1 MKLNW
6 KGITDRAKRSDR
18 VLRLADRLGRSRGR
32 LLPINGMVAMA
43 PAPVKP
49 DLSHWHEKELGAA
62 WLGHATLLIRI
73 GGKTILTDPVFS
85 SRIGIGLGLVT
96 GGPRRLV
103 APALNISELPPL
115 DLILIS
121 HAHFD
126 HLDRPSLH
134 RLPKSTPIVTAH
146 HTSDL
151 IRDIGFSN
159 ITELRW
165 GESTEVGALKITAR
179 PVAHWGARAFYDS
192 HRGYAAFVLEDQK
205 HRVLYGADTA
215 YGEHFRDVGAVNLAI
230 LGIGGYNPY
239 VQAHATP
246 EQAWAMANHA
256 KAAFVLPMHH
266 STFRLSY
273 EPVAEPIHRLLT
285 AANGQH
291 DRVIVRRVGEQWAM

>member
-1 MKLNW
+1 MRLNW
-6 KGITDRAKRSDR
+6 KGITDRAKRSHTA
-18 VLRLADRLGRSRGR
+18 LRLADRLGRSRGR
-32 LLPINGMVAMA
+32 LRAMDGMTGLR

-49 DLSHWHEKELGAA
+49 DLSGWHDHELATA
-62 WLGHATLLIRI
+62 WLGHATLLLRV
-73 GGKTILTDPVFS
+73 GGMTILTDPVFS
-85 SRIGIGLGLVT
+85 SRIGIGLGLLT
-96 GGPRRLV
+96 GGPKRLV
-103 APALNISELPPL
+103 APALSIGELPPL

-134 RLPKSTPIVTAH
+134 RLPKSTPIIAAH
-146 HTSDL
+146 DTSDL

-165 GESTEVGALKITAR
+165 GETRRMGPLNITAR

-192 HRGYAAFVLEDQK
+192 HRGYAAFLLETDRR
-205 HRVLYGADTA
+205 RVLYGADTA
-215 YGEHFRDVGAVNLAI
+215 FCDFFRDLGGVDLAI

-246 EQAWAMANHA
+246 EQAWAMANDA
-256 KAAFVLPMHH
+256 KAQFVLPMHH

-273 EPVAEPIHRLLT
+273 EPVAEPMHRLLD
-285 AANGQH
+285 AANGEHQ
-291 DRVIVRRVGEQWAM
+291 RVIVRRVGEQWAM